1 MIKSLMM
8 VAVAV
13 TLAALIPT
21 SSAIPALS
29 SEEAESSLTDSLLAP
44 KEESTCDS
52 QIATLK
58 KQHEA
63 ALAEQAGVTA
73 QRRCHHLSQLTL
85 SSFPIS

>member
-1 MIKSLMM
+1 MIKSFVMA
-8 VAVAV
+8 AVAV

-21 SSAIPALS
+21 SSAIPAPPS
-29 SEEAESSLTDSLLAP
+29 GGAESSLTDSFLAP
-44 KEESTCDS
+44 KEESPCDS

-73 QRRCHHLSQLTL
+73 RTQTL
-85 SSFPIS
+85 SSFLIA